1 MRIIAPEWF
10 MYELFCAACQ
20 YRLAVFTFTPSCC
33 AQVRIVARKC
43 DPFDPQPFDALGSFG
58 LKPADPPHPSIET
71 VSTPA
76 NAESVAGAA
85 RLLQAGALVA
95 FPTETVYGLGA
106 DATNPKAVAR
116 IFAAKGR
123 PFFNPLI
130 SHVPD
135 VAAARGLGLFDE
147 VAEALASAY
156 WPGPMTLIVPA
167 RPEGPVCDLARAG
180 LDSIAIRVPAHP
192 VARALLEACGRPIV
206 APSAN
211 RSGHVSPTR
220 AVHVL
225 DDLDGAIEM
234 VLDGGPTGLGLESTI
249 IACLGGS
256 PSILRPG
263 SITRAMVER
272 VAGPVAE
279 ALPAPGDAPIAPGQL
294 RSHYAPRAAIR
305 LNVSKV
311 AVGEALLSFGPAA
324 PAGASQAQ
332 VELNLSE
339 SGDLTEAAAN
349 LYAMLRALDE
359 TGAASIAV
367 APIPREG
374 LGEAIRDRLDR
385 AAAPR

>member
-1 MRIIAPEWF
+1 
-10 MYELFCAACQ
+10 MYELFWTACQ
-20 YRLAVFTFTPSCC
+20 YRLAVFAFTPSCC

-58 LKPADPPHPSIET
+58 LKPADPPHPFIST
-71 VSTPA
+71 VSTSA
-76 NAESVAGAA
+76 NAESVAEAA

-106 DATNPKAVAR
+106 DATNSQAVAR

-135 VAAARGLGLFDE
+135 VAAARRLGLFDE

-167 RPEGPVCDLARAG
+167 RAEGPVCDLARAG
-180 LDSIAIRVPAHP
+180 LNSIAIRVPAHP
-192 VARALLEACGRPIV
+192 VARALLEACGRPVV

-211 RSGHVSPTR
+211 RSGHVSPTQAR
-220 AVHVL
+220 HVL

-263 SITRAMVER
+263 SITRAMVEA
-272 VAGPVAE
+272 VAGRVQDAAPVS
-279 ALPAPGDAPIAPGQL
+279 GIAPIAPGQL

-305 LNVSKV
+305 LDVSNV
-311 AVGEALLSFGPAA
+311 AAGEALLAFGSEVPEGHAA
-324 PAGASQAQ
+324 ARA
-332 VELNLSE
+332 VLNLSE
-339 SGDLTEAAAN
+339 GGDLTEAAAN

-367 APIPREG
+367 AVIPREG